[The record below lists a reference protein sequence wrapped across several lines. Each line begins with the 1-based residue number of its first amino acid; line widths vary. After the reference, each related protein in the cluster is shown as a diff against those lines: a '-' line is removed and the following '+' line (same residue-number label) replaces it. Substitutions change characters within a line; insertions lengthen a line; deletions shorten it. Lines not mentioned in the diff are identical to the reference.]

1 MLSPERAPDVGHV
14 ELEARVAAA
23 VRAELLPVHPD
34 DAVIINRAE
43 DEEDAP
49 ALRRPSYDPAVIAG
63 TVLVVLDPRKR
74 RAPRIG
80 DVDLLVINRGV
91 KREIPLAVEV
101 QPLGE
106 RRISGCGKASSSLS
120 YHNIPFPRIPL
131 PAMTG
136 WYAS

>member
-1 MLSPERAPDVGHV
+1 M
-14 ELEARVAAA
+14 
-23 VRAELLPVHPD
+23 RAELLPVHPD

-43 DEEDAP
+43 DEEDVP

-101 QPLGE
+101 QPLGAAHI
-106 RRISGCGKASSSLS
+106 RLRKSVFHYHIITFLS
-120 YHNIPFPRIPL
+120 RIPL